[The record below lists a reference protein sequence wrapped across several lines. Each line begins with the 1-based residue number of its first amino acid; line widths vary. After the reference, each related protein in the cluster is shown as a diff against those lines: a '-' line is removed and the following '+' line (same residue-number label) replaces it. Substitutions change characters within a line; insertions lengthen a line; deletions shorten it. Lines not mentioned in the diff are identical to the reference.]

1 MGRLPQPRDVK
12 QMQMKPNIAET
23 DFRSAF
29 AHFDPT
35 ALITPAEFADLLGIS
50 PNALYHRS
58 GLGELPQPA
67 IRKHRCVRWRVSDV
81 REWLKRLSPKEDSSA
96 EGQHPRGPRRGRR
109 RHAVE
114 MA

>member
-1 MGRLPQPRDVK
+1 
-12 QMQMKPNIAET
+12 MKPNIAET